1 MREFRDFEAMI
12 NIEIVVIGIQFFF
25 PSLFFMSPIVCLQFV
40 NLNSPPFS
48 R

>member
-25 PSLFFMSPIVCLQFV
+25 LSFFFYVSFCLQFV

-48 R
+48 

>member
-25 PSLFFMSPIVCLQFV
+25 LFFFYMSRFV
-40 NLNSPPFS
+40 SNS
-48 R
+48 